1 MHIGALGRLY
11 SDGELIVRQ
20 GEVGE
25 CMYIIQKGKVEVFVE
40 KPEGTVVLATLKAGT
55 VFGEMALFTKEPRVA
70 SVRASGKARVLTIDK
85 RGFFKRV
92 HEDPSLAFRILE
104 KMSKRI
110 QKLDD
115 ELARLKN
122 TKQK

>member
-1 MHIGALGRLY
+1 MQIGALGKSY
-11 SDGELIVRQ
+11 SDGELIARQ

-40 KPEGTVVLATLKAGT
+40 NPEGTVVLATLKTGAI
-55 VFGEMALFTKEPRVA
+55 FGEMALFTREPRVA
-70 SVRASGKARVLTIDK
+70 SVRACGKARVMTIDK

-92 HEDPSLAFRILE
+92 HEDPSLAFRILQ

-122 TKQK
+122 AK